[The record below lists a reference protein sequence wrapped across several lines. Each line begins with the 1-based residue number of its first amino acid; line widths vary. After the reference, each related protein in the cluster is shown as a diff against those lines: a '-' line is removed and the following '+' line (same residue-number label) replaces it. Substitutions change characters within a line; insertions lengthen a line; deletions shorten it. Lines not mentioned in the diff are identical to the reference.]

1 MKRSR
6 SPRELWASLLPTAG
20 GALALAVA
28 LRVPALTARE
38 PMPAWLLVTLV
49 VAGAAAACH
58 RPSPG
63 VSTLGLGT
71 MILPAAFQLSGAA
84 PAAALA
90 AGLLLVVELALRI
103 VNRLAALQ
111 PQERR
116 GFLPRSL
123 ESGGRAVLATLAA
136 GGAWAGLAGR
146 WSPVPVLLAAAA
158 VYLLV
163 WIGLEAAD
171 RKIRRPEAPLKM
183 VPILL
188 PFSADAG
195 GWIAG
200 AALLLVGTRGT
211 GGPGG
216 SGWPLAAFLAACL
229 AGLAVE
235 TTRHG
240 MLRQK
245 AQDRA
250 RNLERLR
257 RASYRMTTPLEEMT
271 ATADRLHTECANVL
285 KLFWFQFEAL
295 APGSELK
302 SWWWG
307 PQSEA
312 LEEGVPEP
320 DRYPPALP
328 GFHRRTQWQI
338 LERLLRARPDGT
350 ALGRIRLWCDPRL
363 VDPREVELL
372 DRLLPQMTAAVQRCL
387 LDREAREDPLTGV
400 AMRRVLERRL
410 NEVHARCCESGGAM
424 AVLLCDLDHFK
435 RINDTYGHPVGDA
448 ALVAVAGVLKG
459 MRRTDDLCCR
469 YGGEEF
475 VLLMEATNGEAGLA
489 VAERLRA
496 AVEALEVESEGR
508 RIPLTLSAGV
518 ASFPELY
525 VKTAAELIL
534 FADEALYEAKRRGR
548 NRCLLDI
555 GQGRYMD
562 VEGNV
567 LTTEDAAPAAEAP
580 RIFA

>member
-1 MKRSR
+1 MKRSP

-28 LRVPALTARE
+28 LRMPALGRGE

-49 VAGAAAACH
+49 LAGAAAAGH
-58 RPSPG
+58 RPAPG
-63 VSTLGLGT
+63 IATLGLGT

-90 AGLLLVVELALRI
+90 GGLLLVVELSLRI
-103 VNRLAALQ
+103 VHRLAAL
-111 PQERR
+111 PSQERR

-136 GGAWAGLAGR
+136 GGAWVGLAGR
-146 WSPVPVLLAAAA
+146 WSAPAALVTAA
-158 VYLLV
+158 TLYLLV

-171 RKIRRPEAPLKM
+171 RKIRRPEAPLKV
-183 VPILL
+183 VPLLL
-188 PFSADAG
+188 PFSVDAG

-200 AALLLVGTRGT
+200 GGLLLVGTGN
-211 GGPGG
+211 GAG
-216 SGWPLAAFLAACL
+216 GWPLAAFLAACL
-229 AGLAVE
+229 AGLAIE

-240 MLRQK
+240 MLRQT

-285 KLFWFQFEAL
+285 KVFWFQFEAL

-307 PQSEA
+307 PHSES

-320 DRYPPALP
+320 DRYPPFLP

-338 LERLLRARPDGT
+338 VERLLRARPDGT

-363 VDPREVELL
+363 SDPREVELL

-410 NEVHARCCESGGAM
+410 NEVHARCCEAGGAM

-435 RINDTYGHPVGDA
+435 RINDTFGHPVGDA
-448 ALVAVAGVLKG
+448 ALVAVAGVLKS
-459 MRRTDDLCCR
+459 MRRTEDLCCR

-475 VLLMEATNGEAGLA
+475 VLLMEATNGEAALA
-489 VAERLRA
+489 AAERLRA
-496 AVEALEVESEGR
+496 AVEALELEAGGQ

-525 VKTAAELIL
+525 IKTAAELIL

-562 VEGNV
+562 VEGTV
-567 LTTEDAAPAAEAP
+567 LTTDDAAPAAEAP

>member
-1 MKRSR
+1 MNRTR

-20 GALALAVA
+20 GLLALAIA
-28 LRVPALTARE
+28 PRLPALAARE

-49 VAGAAAACH
+49 LAGAAAACH
-58 RPSPG
+58 RPAPG
-63 VSTLGLGT
+63 ISTLGLGT

-84 PAAALA
+84 PAALLA
-90 AGLLLVVELALRI
+90 AGLLLMVELALRI
-103 VNRLAALQ
+103 VYRLAALQ

-123 ESGGRAVLATLAA
+123 ESGGRAALATLVA
-136 GGAWAGLAGR
+136 GGAWVGLAGR
-146 WSPVPVLLAAAA
+146 WSPVPVLLATATA
-158 VYLLV
+158 YLLV

-171 RKIRRPEAPLKM
+171 RKIRRPEAPLKW
-183 VPILL
+183 VPLLL
-188 PFSADAG
+188 PFSVDAG

-200 AALLLVGTRGT
+200 GGILLVGTRG
-211 GGPGG
+211 GGGG
-216 SGWPLAAFLAACL
+216 GAGWPLAAFLAACL

-285 KLFWFQFEAL
+285 KVFWFQFEAL

-307 PQSEA
+307 PHSEA

-320 DRYPPALP
+320 DRYPPFLP

-338 LERLLRARPDGT
+338 VERLLRARPDGT
-350 ALGRIRLWCDPRL
+350 VLGRIRLWCDPRL
-363 VDPREVELL
+363 SDPRELELL
-372 DRLLPQMTAAVQRCL
+372 ERLLPQMTAAVQRCL

-400 AMRRVLERRL
+400 AMRRVLEKRL

-448 ALVAVAGVLKG
+448 ALVAVAGVLKSI
-459 MRRTDDLCCR
+459 RRADDLCCR

-475 VLLMEATNGEAGLA
+475 VFLMEATNGEAGLA
-489 VAERLRA
+489 VAERLRV
-496 AVEALEVESEGR
+496 AVEALEVMADGK
-508 RIPLTLSAGV
+508 RIPITLSAGV

-548 NRCLLDI
+548 NRCLLDV

-562 VEGNV
+562 VEGSV
-567 LTTEDAAPAAEAP
+567 LATEDAAPAAEAP

>member
-1 MKRSR
+1 MKRSP

-20 GALALAVA
+20 GALALAAA
-28 LRVPALTARE
+28 LRVPALGRGE

-49 VAGAAAACH
+49 LAGAAAACH
-58 RPSPG
+58 RPAPG
-63 VSTLGLGT
+63 IATLGLGT

-90 AGLLLVVELALRI
+90 GGLLLVVELSLRI
-103 VNRLAALQ
+103 VHRLAAL
-111 PQERR
+111 PAPERR

-136 GGAWAGLAGR
+136 GGAWVGLAGR
-146 WSPVPVLLAAAA
+146 WSAPAALVTAAAL
-158 VYLLV
+158 YLLV

-171 RKIRRPEAPLKM
+171 RKIRRPEAPLKV
-183 VPILL
+183 VPLLL
-188 PFSADAG
+188 PFSVDAG

-200 AALLLVGTRGT
+200 GGLLLVGTGN
-211 GGPGG
+211 GAG
-216 SGWPLAAFLAACL
+216 GWPLAAFLAACL
-229 AGLAVE
+229 AGLAIE

-240 MLRQK
+240 MLRQT

-285 KLFWFQFEAL
+285 KVFWFQFEAL

-307 PQSEA
+307 PQSQA

-320 DRYPPALP
+320 DRYPPFLP

-338 LERLLRARPDGT
+338 VERLLRSRPDGT

-363 VDPREVELL
+363 GDPRQIELL

-410 NEVHARCCESGGAM
+410 NEVHARCCEAGGAM

-435 RINDTYGHPVGDA
+435 RINDTFGHPVGDA
-448 ALVAVAGVLKG
+448 ALVAVAGVLKS
-459 MRRTDDLCCR
+459 MRRTEDLCCR

-475 VLLMEATNGEAGLA
+475 VLLMEATTGEAALA
-489 VAERLRA
+489 AAERLRA
-496 AVEALEVESEGR
+496 AVEALELEAGGQ

-548 NRCLLDI
+548 NRCLLDV

-562 VEGNV
+562 VEGTI